1 MAFWRH
7 FTRGLRVLTRRGAA
21 DRDLADELQH
31 YLDESVRDH
40 IALGLT
46 PEAAHRAV
54 RRGLPGSVSGT
65 RDQVRAAGWEHVLID
80 LAGDV
85 RLAVRMLA
93 KQPLL
98 TSWSSA

>member
-1 MAFWRH
+1 
-7 FTRGLRVLTRRGAA
+7 
-21 DRDLADELQH
+21 
-31 YLDESVRDH
+31 
-40 IALGLT
+40 
-46 PEAAHRAV
+46 
-54 RRGLPGSVSGT
+54 VSGT